1 MHVMFT
7 GSGKSSLLE
16 ILAGRERG
24 GKGSVMEG
32 VVTYNDLSPSE
43 IQLSRLIAYVGGQL
57 NK

>member
-1 MHVMFT
+1 MFT

-32 VVTYNDLSPSE
+32 VVTYNNLSASE